1 MVMYVSVN
9 VNTSSELLII
19 EGGDDR
25 EAALTL
31 RLMGRDIALVV

>member
-19 EGGDDR
+19 EGDDR

>member
-1 MVMYVSVN
+1 MYVSGN
-9 VNTSSELLII
+9 ISSELPII